1 MEMILAKKK
10 ANKELTIEEQLR
22 QDRENGLTFIKD
34 EVIHLNEPTYKFK
47 IGDKV
52 SYGALKDCTVQE
64 VLYDGKVYGLH
75 CIATEENY
83 GSPYDREVYRIAMW
97 TSVRPLIN
105 GNTNLGKNQDVKINF
120 SSSAVESLI
129 HKYYA
134 FGVDMNPDYQR
145 DYVWELED
153 KQLLIDSIF
162 NNIDIGKFAFI
173 HLDDKKWAETGNG
186 YEILDGKQRLSTI
199 IDFYENRFSYKGVYY
214 NDLSKR
220 DKGIFLNHHIVQGE
234 VREADRKA
242 VLKYFL
248 MLNRTG
254 KAMDKSQLE
263 KVEKMLDE

>member
-1 MEMILAKKK
+1 MARKKV
-10 ANKELTIEEQLR
+10 NKELTIEEQL
-22 QDRENGLTFIKD
+22 QKERENGLSFIKD
-34 EVIHLNEPTYKFK
+34 EVPHLNEPTYRFEV
-47 IGDKV
+47 GDKV
-52 SYGALKDCTVQE
+52 KYGALKDCTVKE

-83 GSPYDREVYRIAMW
+83 GNPYDREVYRVAGW
-97 TSVRPLIN
+97 TSVRPLT
-105 GNTNLGKNQDVKINF
+105 GGDSKFSKNQDVKINF
-120 SSSAVESLI
+120 VNSMIESLI

-134 FGVDMNPDYQR
+134 FGVDMNPEYQR
-145 DYVWELED
+145 GYVWELED

-173 HLDDKKWAETGNG
+173 HLNDKKWAETGNG

-199 IDFYENRFSYKGVYY
+199 IDFYENRFPYNGVYY
-214 NDLSKR
+214 NDLSAK
-220 DKGIFLNHHIVQGE
+220 DKNVFLNHHIVQGE

-254 KAMDKSQLE
+254 KSMDQSQLD
-263 KVEKMLDE
+263 KVEKMLEE